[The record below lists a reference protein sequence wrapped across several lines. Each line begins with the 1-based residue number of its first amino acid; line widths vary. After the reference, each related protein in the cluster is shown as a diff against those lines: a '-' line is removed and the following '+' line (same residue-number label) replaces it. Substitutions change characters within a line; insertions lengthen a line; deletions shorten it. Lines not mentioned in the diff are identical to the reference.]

1 MSKKDMTE
9 FVASLTDEQMMQMM
23 GVGSALK
30 VFGTVLEADFDKRFG
45 VLMDKEGREENKGK
59 PSHTANPVIDID
71 IPNVACFMLRPTDSN
86 NKGRGNGYAKDVG
99 LSDKVKTG
107 NVPPTLLAE
116 ILVDKIATML
126 NGNIKDKALADLQS
140 ALRDCMTIDEGKFT
154 FDKKKAPPLNHPVEV
169 AEFLES
175 LKQEFVGTSAGANH
189 VSMEVIPVPIESN
202 SPLVAS
208 EGDLLLSASHPDEGS
223 ESQHNG
229 QGGESPDTPSGTTDF
244 IEAQADILLF
254 GE

>member
-1 MSKKDMTE
+1 MTD
-9 FVASLTDEQMMQMM
+9 FVEGLSDKQMMQMM
-23 GVGSALK
+23 GVGSTLK
-30 VFGTVLEADFDKRFG
+30 VFGTVLEADFDARFG
-45 VLMDKEGREENKGK
+45 LKLDAAGRKEKGGN

-126 NGNIKDKALADLQS
+126 GGNIKDKALADLQS

-175 LKQEFVGTSAGANH
+175 LKQEFVGTTNGANH
-189 VSMEVIPVPIESN
+189 VSMEVIPVPIESD
-202 SPLVAS
+202 SPMAAS
-208 EGDLLLSASHPDEGS
+208 VGEPSVLSASHPVDLEA
-223 ESQHNG
+223 ESHDIG
-229 QGGESPDTPSGTTDF
+229 QVEEKSPDTPSGTSF

>member
-1 MSKKDMTE
+1 MTD
-9 FVASLTDEQMMQMM
+9 FVEGLSDKQMMQMM
-23 GVGSALK
+23 GVGSTLK
-30 VFGTVLEADFDKRFG
+30 VFGTVLEADFDARFG
-45 VLMDKEGREENKGK
+45 LKLDAAGRKENGGK

-126 NGNIKDKALADLQS
+126 GGNIKDKALADLQS

-175 LKQEFVGTSAGANH
+175 LKQEFVGTTNGANH
-189 VSMEVIPVPIESN
+189 VSMEVIPVPIESD
-202 SPLVAS
+202 SPMAAS
-208 EGDLLLSASHPDEGS
+208 VGEPSVLSASHPVDLEA
-223 ESQHNG
+223 ESHDIG
-229 QGGESPDTPSGTTDF
+229 QVEEKSPDTPSGTSF